1 MDVEGGGLE
10 RQIKG
15 PGVWRG
21 RKTWQLEALAAG
33 WINKEEQ
40 IGRRKESEY
49 RAQQQPGEEKKKKG
63 EATVCYIW
71 ESRECQE
78 QDNSSFHVIGGKEK
92 DRKAAV
98 HNGTSEAFYWRW
110 EEKAES
116 QAQAE
121 KRGRQRKKN

>member
-1 MDVEGGGLE
+1 M
-10 RQIKG
+10 R
-15 PGVWRG
+15 
-21 RKTWQLEALAAG
+21 
-33 WINKEEQ
+33 
-40 IGRRKESEY
+40 
-49 RAQQQPGEEKKKKG
+49 
-63 EATVCYIW
+63 YIW

-121 KRGRQRKKN
+121 KRGRQRKKISSKLVQCGGWTFDWISIRACIQFPRSEENKNPIDNTSGEKYNLEWTLL